1 MVLEACVHSSASCW
15 MHPLRISLAN
25 ISRVGLG
32 FRKYIVLVSDSL
44 CFTRAPF
51 YSLVFAN
58 SSASLASCITTA
70 TTAGFGDFAPPTP
83 FARLLAVFFIP
94 VAVLFMTE
102 WLTMT
107 ANTMI
112 AQRQA
117 AFRKSYE
124 TKELTMLD
132 IEIMDTNGDGKIDRA
147 EYLEFMVLAM
157 AKVDQPL
164 LDDLRTQFNRLDV
177 AKTGYLDRDNMK
189 AMAKKKLRS
198 ARRKLE
204 LAAYK
209 KRLLEV
215 TPTMQSHR

>member
-1 MVLEACVHSSASCW
+1 
-15 MHPLRISLAN
+15 
-25 ISRVGLG
+25 
-32 FRKYIVLVSDSL
+32 
-44 CFTRAPF
+44 
-51 YSLVFAN
+51 
-58 SSASLASCITTA
+58 
-70 TTAGFGDFAPPTP
+70 
-83 FARLLAVFFIP
+83 
-94 VAVLFMTE
+94 MTE

-147 EYLEFMVLAM
+147 EYLEFMLLAM